1 MVALDDIVSLWPAV
15 IDITRGANA
24 LLAALLERAR
34 PVAVSERELT
44 IAFPADAEFHK
55 RKAEQEENRRATAD
69 ALRNVTGASL
79 ALRYELHEM
88 AVVPEAPGSAEPTGL
103 GDEELVRRFVEEL
116 DAQEIADPEEKTD

>member
-1 MVALDDIVSLWPAV
+1 MAVEDVVALWPAV
-15 IDITRGANA
+15 IEITRGANA

-34 PVAVSERELT
+34 PISVSERELT
-44 IAFPADAEFHK
+44 LAFPPDAEFHK

-79 ALRYELHEM
+79 SLRYELHE
-88 AVVPEAPGSAEPTGL
+88 AAIVPEAFESPEPAVL
-103 GDEELVRRFVEEL
+103 SEEELVRRFKEEL